1 MKNAALAVACVLA
14 LAGPALADEP
24 KKDAVPQGMP
34 PIPKPGPDQEIFRSD
49 AGVWD
54 AKVEVMMP
62 PMASVGTETNTLGCG
77 GLCLITDFKGD
88 FGGMPFEGHGT
99 TVYDSLKKKYV
110 GTWTDSMSTGLSIGE
125 STWDAKARTMSGWM
139 EGVDMTGKVA
149 RTKSVVEYKDGGTRV
164 FTMYGPGPDG
174 KEAPAMRITYV
185 KRK

>member
-110 GTWTDSMSTGLSIGE
+110 GTWTDSMSSGIALGE
-125 STWDAKARTMSGWM
+125 STWDAATKT
-139 EGVDMTGKVA
+139 MTGSMESSDASGHPSKM
-149 RTKSVVEYKDGGTRV
+149 RSTVEYKDAGTRV
-164 FTMYGPGPDG
+164 FTMYMTGPDG
-174 KEAPAMRITYV
+174 KEVPGMRITY
-185 KRK
+185 KKK